1 MRTIALTLAV
11 ALAAI
16 GAAPAPVPDAHADAL
31 GALADIRAAVAEIVH
46 VEDSYTVGH
55 GYYLREAHRAMNAL
69 VGRRDDG
76 YVAAAGDPGDG
87 IGALGHLD
95 HMLDQTAT
103 YAWTPAAEGAKA
115 NVLAAAAD
123 IQDAFGD
130 KEMEDYET
138 DLTRTLANLAL
149 VVGHSDGEGA
159 LGGLRGALGNTTLG
173 VPRGAT
179 IVSGCSVP
187 THLPAYGVV
196 GGHLIYVALPRHDAS
211 AALAEG
217 LNIRRIVVRGD
228 GLVLYT
234 RAAGNGSLC
243 GRTAQ
248 AVPQRPLRQRA
259 RDVVAVAGVATPP
272 FTAAQAHLGA
282 AVYRQS
288 CIQCHGAD
296 LQGTAGPSVA
306 GKDFLQTAVTNHWT
320 IDDLRTIVVENMPF
334 SNPGSLTPQQY
345 ANVLAFLLASNC
357 YPAGT
362 TPFPTAKSPK
372 LAAIKLATR
381 PGTAPSNAKL
391 GTCTVR

>member
-11 ALAAI
+11 ALACI

-31 GALADIRAAVAEIVH
+31 GVLADIRAAVAEIVH

-55 GYYLREAHRAMNAL
+55 GYYLREAHRTMNAL

-76 YVAAAGDPGDG
+76 YLAAAGDPGDG

-123 IQDAFGD
+123 IQDALGD
-130 KEMEDYET
+130 KEMEDYQT

-149 VVGHSDGEGA
+149 VVGQSDGEGA
-159 LGGLRGALGNTTLG
+159 LGGLRGALANTTLG
-173 VPRGAT
+173 VPRGAAT
-179 IVSGCSVP
+179 VSGCSVP
-187 THLPAYGVV
+187 THVPAYGVV
-196 GGHLIYVALPRHDAS
+196 GGSLVYVALPRHDAS
-211 AALAEG
+211 ATLADG

-228 GLVLYT
+228 ALVLYT
-234 RAAGNGSLC
+234 HAAGDASLC

-248 AVPQRPLRQRA
+248 TPQPAQRQRT
-259 RDVVAVAGVATPP
+259 RDVVAVAGTATPP
-272 FTAAQAHLGA
+272 FTSAQAHVGA
-282 AVYRQS
+282 AVYRQY
-288 CIQCHGAD
+288 CIQCHGVD

-306 GKDFLQTAVTNHWT
+306 GKDFLQTAATNRWT
-320 IDDLRTIVVENMPF
+320 VDDLRTIVVENMPF
-334 SNPGSLTPQQY
+334 SNPGSLTSAQY

-357 YPAGT
+357 YPAGS

-372 LAAIKLATR
+372 LAAIKIAT
-381 PGTAPSNAKL
+381 PSGTTPSNAKL